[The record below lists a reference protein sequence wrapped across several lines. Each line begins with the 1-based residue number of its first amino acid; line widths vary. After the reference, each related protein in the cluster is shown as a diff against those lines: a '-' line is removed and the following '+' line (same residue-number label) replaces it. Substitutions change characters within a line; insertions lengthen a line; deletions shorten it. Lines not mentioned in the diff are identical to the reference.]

1 MARGQPEL
9 APAWRRRRGQLS
21 EPGVPGNSVAPAGQA
36 GDARRV
42 AALEVWDDS
51 PVPWWSQLRRRLR
64 DDPGVWSLLE
74 RALGEHPAT
83 SGRLTGLRPLR
94 PARPSFSA

>member
-1 MARGQPEL
+1 MGFLNWRLNQEHPVL
-9 APAWRRRRGQLS
+9 AG
-21 EPGVPGNSVAPAGQA
+21 GQA

-51 PVPWWSQLRRRLR
+51 PVPWWSQLRRRLL

-94 PARPSFSA
+94 PARPSFSTWLTGTWHRTVRTCW

>member
-1 MARGQPEL
+1 
-9 APAWRRRRGQLS
+9 
-21 EPGVPGNSVAPAGQA
+21 
-36 GDARRV
+36 V

-51 PVPWWSQLRRRLR
+51 PVPCWSQVRRRLR

-94 PARPSFSA
+94 PARPSFSAWLTGTWHPDGTDVLVKVNATRRERLWCRTDQMEDSR

>member
-1 MARGQPEL
+1 VP
-9 APAWRRRRGQLS
+9 

-74 RALGEHPAT
+74 RALGEHGMPILIV
-83 SGRLTGLRPLR
+83 RD
-94 PARPSFSA
+94 PARWPYPGR